1 MFGRKKEIT
10 QKFIEKTDE
19 QDNSK
24 IKVESKKDKLDNSLQ
39 SKNADDNFIFYGS
52 NNKFAKQIE
61 IYATLKDPQE
71 KIQKDNLVMILID
84 STSSI
89 EYLSLKICE
98 SFSQYP
104 EYQGLEGLRAI
115 KLTKMNAEQ
124 SLPQEGKVEDLL
136 RNGDIIYLDLVS
148 NEIWIKVVMNMTSV
162 INKHFKLIISL
173 DVKIKNETTFKQ
185 LRYKLLKCGIMC
197 YLDKRSKSEHHFH
210 NVISDFKIWTSVHGN
225 VNENKLKNIDDM
237 TVKQLFSFKSSVK
250 LEIKFFPLEFILF
263 QKLKILSIP
272 KDIIKKNVSLQ
283 KFKQLKFRELLNNRK
298 FIKEKKYI
306 FNFFKN
312 LFQTKDALPKC
323 YIYSI
328 DENINATNTSE
339 SNAGTRN
346 NSEIN
351 VLDDIDNLKIN
362 STNSKSIFNWSDL
375 GRISDAANSISEII
389 EDNEKMTLIILPPKE
404 EKNDML
410 IKPTS
415 QKKKR
420 LYRNSIDR
428 NINSIF
434 SDLEFGIIKEENDD
448 GSSDDD
454 IKTNTRKKS
463 VDTNDAD
470 LTLKPSN
477 NLNLN
482 IINEKDN
489 DNDNDSDDDLKYKIF
504 KQQNTLNTKKRT
516 NTKKI
521 SSDYFDMFFEK
532 EKFLDFVSGLYLI
545 NIYKGAL
552 ERNTIPT
559 FRKLKIDEKK
569 ISSVNKRRKKK
580 KYVDKSIFYNTVF
593 SVKRLNIELGVFSF
607 CVLGILIFLS
617 YLLSDTYL

>member
-61 IYATLKDPQE
+61 IYATLKDTQE

-104 EYQGLEGLRAI
+104 EYQGLEGLRALN
-115 KLTKMNAEQ
+115 LTKMNDQ
-124 SLPQEGKVEDLL
+124 KSLAPEGKVEDLL

-162 INKHFKLIISL
+162 INKHFKLIVSM
-173 DVKIKNETTFKQ
+173 DVKIKNETTFRQ
-185 LRYKLLKCGIMC
+185 LRYKLLKTAIIC
-197 YLDKRSKSEHHFH
+197 YLDKRNKSEHHFH
-210 NVISDFKIWTSVHGN
+210 NVVSDFKIWTSVHGN
-225 VNENKLKNIDDM
+225 VDENKLKNIDDM

-328 DENINATNTSE
+328 DEDINATNTSE

-463 VDTNDAD
+463 VDANDAD

-482 IINEKDN
+482 LINDKDN

-516 NTKKI
+516 NTKKT